1 MLDVTRLRLVW
12 EPRMLSISR
21 IMIGLLFMEHGTAKV
36 LDFPHQ
42 ETHKAFDLLTLNP
55 GIQGSIELVGG
66 LLFALGLFTRPV
78 AFLLAGDVAVAYLM
92 AHAPKGF
99 FPLLNGGELAIVYC
113 FLFFYFWVAG
123 GGEWSLDRLLA
134 TEPAVREMSYAETR
148 FVGEPW
154 AVSRVSAAAP
164 ENGAATGAE
173 TAMDGPST
181 GPTADRADRR
191 DSGGQSSPSTERL

>member
-1 MLDVTRLRLVW
+1 MLDFTRLRLVW

-55 GIQGSIELVGG
+55 GVQGSIELIGG
-66 LLFALGLFTRPV
+66 FLFALGLFTRPV
-78 AFLLAGDVAVAYLM
+78 AFLLAGDVAVAYFM

-99 FPLLNGGELAIVYC
+99 FPLLNGGELAIVHC
-113 FLFFYFWVAG
+113 FVFLYFWLAG
-123 GGEWSLDRLLA
+123 GGEWSLDRLFA
-134 TEPAVREMSYAETR
+134 REPAVREMPYADPH

-154 AVSRVSAAAP
+154 AVRRVLAAAP
-164 ENGAATGAE
+164 ESRVAARAE
-173 TAMDGPST
+173 TAMDGPRAGSANRAA
-181 GPTADRADRR
+181 GRDR
-191 DSGGQSSPSTERL
+191 SGRTPRSIERF